1 MILGYIAVKNK
12 KQAKEIAKLLL
23 AQDLIYS
30 ASISTKKIFSKNL
43 DAGEIS
49 YEKQTIIEGKTKALL
64 FSAINQILRITYPEN
79 MPMFYA
85 VPIVYM
91 DAEQTQTLR
100 DQTAK
105 V

>member
-1 MILGYIAVKNK
+1 MILGYITVKNK
-12 KQAKEIAKLLL
+12 KQAKKIAKLLL

-30 ASISTKKIFSKNL
+30 ASISTKKVFRKNL
-43 DAGEIS
+43 NTGEIG

-64 FSAINQILRITYPEN
+64 FNTINQILRVNYPEN
-79 MPMFYA
+79 MPMLYA
-85 VPIVYM
+85 VPIIYM